1 MHQLAL
7 IESKTKD
14 WRVHQFCLVRSILLP
29 QTDFVCIRVRSI
41 DRARRT
47 TDERTSAEKEMDG
60 KGIDDELRN
69 ESKMCPSL
77 SRANYKERRGNDAG
91 CVSLPRS
98 SFESGDHRWRQ
109 RRSRRRRCRLR
120 PSDQSHSLTTET
132 VSKKTTTTRKT
143 TTAAADG
150 RTATPLARS
159 RQTIAAPVV
168 PPPVRPSDRSSLSFS
183 LLKPNGR
190 TTVVVSRCW

>member
-7 IESKTKD
+7 IDSKTKD
-14 WRVHQFCLVRSILLP
+14 WRIHQFCLVRSILLP

-98 SFESGDHRWRQ
+98 SFESGDHWWRQ

-143 TTAAADG
+143 TGG
-150 RTATPLARS
+150 RSATPLARS
-159 RQTIAAPVV
+159 RQTIAAAPVAGL
-168 PPPVRPSDRSSLSFS
+168 SDRSSLSFS